1 MMQEIEPSLQDGAS
15 PVDRVRAGF
24 SHASFVYSTSQEFLT
39 GTVPFLQGGLEAGEQ
54 VLALL
59 PHLPLRAR
67 DRCTEQRRRFWE
79 IGRDDESARA
89 ERTLERLACLRDKEG
104 IT

>member
-59 PHLPLRAR
+59 SPEKIDLLRTEMAKDAHRVRFANMVSVGANPAR
-67 DRCTEQRRRFWE
+67 
-79 IGRDDESARA
+79 I
-89 ERTLERLACLRDKEG
+89 
-104 IT
+104 IPV